1 MGAIPK
7 TLMRSQVS
15 GLIHDNGS
23 QIRIKRF
30 SSTLN
35 SSGRLSGTFVSAGT
49 IEGWLQPYDALE
61 RTQIEGVVGETTNMV
76 FIPYGAQ
83 TLMPE
88 KDKLLPV
95 GDTYSY
101 DVLAETIMDTHKEIF
116 LKKVPRT

>member
-1 MGAIPK
+1 M
-7 TLMRSQVS
+7 S

-61 RTQIEGVVGETTNMV
+61 RTQTEGVVGETTNLV
-76 FIPYGAQ
+76 FIPYGSQ

-88 KDKLLPV
+88 KDKLLPI

-101 DVLAETIMDTHKEIF
+101 DVLAETILDTHKEIF